1 MEELVGRLTALD
13 PDASASLKVIVYFES
28 LIDGHA
34 GVEAFLRGAAILAG
48 VPAGAVSAAAGIRMR
63 VGIDGTRTDAPT
75 AAPVGALTHAL
86 GYGDDGAVWIERA
99 GAAHAN
105 DAMVLERLASGLRM
119 TLERL
124 ESRLP
129 TDNGV
134 GVEVL
139 LGADSSPGDRE
150 RAARRLHL
158 DDTTPLRAVALP
170 PGDAAPSQR
179 ELSTVMPTVVGP
191 ARAVIERAGRTG
203 SPARA
208 GLGGWGRLADLA
220 VSWSQAVTA
229 LRFTD
234 DTDPVVEFDQ
244 LGPLSLLADAVDAQ
258 TGVIPDVA
266 LLDEVLA
273 VAPWAPATLTA
284 LCGHDSVRAAATAL
298 NVHHSTMQSRC
309 EQLEGLLGYGLR
321 SQTGRTRATLGLAAH
336 RLAHTR
342 FDA

>member
-28 LIDGHA
+28 LVDGHA

-48 VPAGAVSAAAGIRMR
+48 VPAGAVSAASGIRMR
-63 VGIDGTRTDAPT
+63 VGTDGTRTEAPA
-75 AAPVGALTHAL
+75 AAPPGALTHPL
-86 GYGDDGAVWIERA
+86 GYGDDSVVWIERA
-99 GAAHAN
+99 GVAHAN

-119 TLERL
+119 TLERI

-129 TDNGV
+129 ADHGV

-139 LGADSSPGDRE
+139 LGAASSPGDRE

-158 DDTTPLRAVALP
+158 DDSVQVRAVALP
-170 PGDAAPSQR
+170 PGDAAPAQR
-179 ELSTVMPTVVGP
+179 ELSTVMTTVVGP
-191 ARAVIERAGRTG
+191 ARAVIERAGRTA

-208 GLGGWGRLADLA
+208 GLGTWGRIGELPA
-220 VSWSQAVTA
+220 SWAQAVTA

-234 DTDPVVEFDQ
+234 HTDPVVEFSQ
-244 LGPLSLLADAVDAQ
+244 LGPLALLADAVDAQ
-258 TGVIPDVA
+258 TSVIPDVA

-273 VAPWAPATLTA
+273 VAPWAAATLTA
-284 LCGHDSVRAAATAL
+284 LCGHDSVRAGAAAL

-309 EQLEGLLGYGLR
+309 EQLEAQLGYSLR

-342 FDA
+342 FEV

>member
-28 LIDGHA
+28 LVDGHA
-34 GVEAFLRGAAILAG
+34 GIEAFLRGAAILAG
-48 VPAGAVSAAAGIRMR
+48 VPAGAVATGVGLRMR
-63 VGIDGTRTDAPT
+63 VGTDGTRTEAPA
-75 AAPVGALTHAL
+75 AAPAGAITHAL
-86 GYGDDGAVWIERA
+86 GYGDDGVVWIERD

-119 TLERL
+119 TLERI

-129 TDNGV
+129 ADHGV

-139 LGADSSPGDRE
+139 LSADTSPGDRE
-150 RAARRLHL
+150 RAAHRLHL
-158 DDTTPLRAVALP
+158 DDATPVRAVALP
-170 PGDAAPSQR
+170 PGDAAPAQR

-191 ARAVIERAGRTG
+191 ARAVIERTGRIG
-203 SPARA
+203 SPVRA
-208 GLGGWGRLADLA
+208 GIGGWGRLGDLPA
-220 VSWSQAVTA
+220 SWSQAVTA

-234 DTDPVVEFDQ
+234 DADPVVEFDQ

-258 TGVIPDVA
+258 TGIIPDVA
-266 LLDEVLA
+266 LLDEVLG
-273 VAPWAPATLTA
+273 VAPWASPTLTA

-309 EQLEGLLGYGLR
+309 EQLEGLLGYSLR